1 MRYSILHQSK
11 NRIHINLVKNRL
23 TDKHADALY
32 YALIDAPAV
41 RSVSVKARIAQVVLQ
56 ISGDAEPLLAY
67 MDQLNYTSEAAIK
80 NVPAQSVRAINAEYS
95 ERLITMI
102 IVRTVKRL
110 FLPMP
115 IRRFFN
121 YKNAMPYILQG
132 LKTLIVERKVDVSV
146 LDATAVA
153 AALLTGDYGTAG
165 STTFLLKVGELLE
178 EWTYK
183 KSVGDLAES
192 LSLNVTKVWR
202 VEDGKP
208 TQVSIDRVEAGD
220 IIRVSMG
227 SMIPLDGVVV
237 SGVAMVNQA
246 ALTGESVAVAKKET
260 LSVYAGT
267 VVEEGEIDIR
277 IDSVTGQT
285 RYDKIMQMIA
295 SSENMASSTQT
306 KASEL
311 ADKLVPFSFIGA
323 GLTYA
328 FTRNISRTTA
338 VLMVDYSCA
347 LKLSM
352 PISVLSAMREAG
364 KNKITVKGGK
374 FLELLSEADTIVFDK
389 TGTLTKATPTLK
401 EVIAMDGEDE
411 TEMLRI
417 AACLEEHFPHSMANA
432 VVRAA
437 HQRGIHHDEM
447 HSDVQYIVA
456 HGIVST
462 IDDKRVIIGSYHFV
476 FEDEKIEAS
485 DEALKRIAEIPDRY
499 SRLYLAIDDKLSAV
513 IVIEDPIKENAPDIV
528 RQLKNLGIKHI
539 VMMTGD
545 SEKTAA
551 AVAKAAGIDEYYSEV
566 LPEDKARFVEA
577 EKAKGRKVVMVGD
590 GINDSPALSAAD
602 VGIAMKEGADIATEI
617 ADITLSGNDL
627 NQLVTLKKISDAL
640 MREMKVHGRLILTIN
655 SALMIAG
662 AFGIF
667 SPALAALLHNTSTV
681 AICLDSM
688 RDLLPQA

>member
-1 MRYSILHQSK
+1 MKYIILHQSK
-11 NRIHINLVKNRL
+11 NRIHINLIRNRL
-23 TDKHADALY
+23 SDQQADALY

-41 RSVSVKARIAQVVLQ
+41 RSVSVKAHIAQVVLQ
-56 ISGDAEPLLAY
+56 ISGDAKPLLAY
-67 MDQLNYTSEAAIK
+67 MDHLNYTSEEAMGNI
-80 NVPAQSVRAINAEYS
+80 PAQSVRALNAEYS
-95 ERLITMI
+95 EKLIMLI
-102 IVRTVKRL
+102 IMRAVKRL
-110 FLPMP
+110 LLPMP

-121 YKNAMPYILQG
+121 YKNALPYILQG
-132 LKTLIVERKVDVSV
+132 LKTLIIERKVDVSV

-192 LSLNVTKVWR
+192 LSLNITKVWR

-208 TQVSIDRVEAGD
+208 ELVSIDRIEAGN

-227 SMIPLDGVVV
+227 SMIPLDGVVMD
-237 SGVAMVNQA
+237 GEAMVNQA
-246 ALTGESVAVAKKET
+246 ALTGESVAVAKKES

-267 VVEEGEIDIR
+267 VVEEGEIDIK
-277 IDSVTGQT
+277 IDSVTGET

-311 ADKLVPFSFIGA
+311 ADQLVPFSFIGA

-328 FTRNISRTTA
+328 FTRDISRTTA
-338 VLMVDYSCA
+338 VLMLDYSCA

-401 EVIAMDGEDE
+401 EVIAMNGEDE

-447 HSDVQYIVA
+447 HSDVEYIVA

-462 IDDKRVIIGSYHFV
+462 IDEKRVIIGSYHFV
-476 FEDEKIEAS
+476 FEDEKIKAS
-485 DEALKRIAEIPDRY
+485 NEALKRIADIPNRY
-499 SRLYLAIDDKLSAV
+499 SRLYLAIDGKLSAV
-513 IVIEDPIKENAPDIV
+513 IVIEDPIKENVPDIV
-528 RQLKNLGIKHI
+528 RELKNLGIKNI

-545 SEKTAA
+545 SEKTASA
-551 AVAKAAGIDEYYSEV
+551 IAKEAGIDEYFSEV
-566 LPEDKARFVEA
+566 LPEDKARFVEK

-602 VGIAMKEGADIATEI
+602 VGIAMKEGADIAAEI

-627 NQLVTLKKISDAL
+627 SQLVLLKRLSDAL

-662 AFGIF
+662 AFGVL

-681 AICLDSM
+681 AICLDGM

>member
-1 MRYSILHQSK
+1 MRYSIQHRSK
-11 NRIHINLVKNRL
+11 NRLHINLVKSRL
-23 TDKHADALY
+23 NDADADALY

-41 RSVSVKARIAQVVLQ
+41 RAVSVKARTARVVLQ
-56 ISGDAEPLLAY
+56 TSGDVEALLTY
-67 MDQLNYTSEAAIK
+67 MDHLDYTTDAAK
-80 NVPAQSVRAINAEYS
+80 ENVPAQSARALNAEYS
-95 ERLITMI
+95 EKLIMMI
-102 IVRTVKRL
+102 LTRSIKRL
-110 FLPMP
+110 LLPMP
-115 IRRFFN
+115 IRRFFH
-121 YKNAMPYILQG
+121 YKNALPYILQG
-132 LKTLIVERKVDVSV
+132 LKTLIIERRVDVTV

-153 AALLTGDYGTAG
+153 AALLTGDFGTAG
-165 STTFLLKVGELLE
+165 STTFLLKIGELLE

-183 KSVGDLAES
+183 KSVGDLAQS

-202 VEDGKP
+202 VEGEKP
-208 TQVSIDRVEAGD
+208 ELVAIDRIKAGD
-220 IIRVSMG
+220 VIRVGMG
-227 SMIPLDGVVV
+227 NMIPLDGVVR

-246 ALTGESVAVAKKET
+246 ALTGESVAVAKKEG

-267 VVEEGEIDIR
+267 VVEEGELDIT
-277 IDSVTGQT
+277 IDSVSGDT

-295 SSENMASSTQT
+295 SSENMAADSQN

-323 GLTYA
+323 ALTYA
-328 FTRNISRTTA
+328 LTRNISRTTA

-374 FLELLSEADTIVFDK
+374 FLELFSEADTIVFDK

-401 EVIAMDGEDE
+401 EVIVMDGNDE

-437 HQRGIHHDEM
+437 RQRGISHDEM
-447 HSDVQYIVA
+447 HSDVEYIVA

-462 IDDKRVIIGSYHFV
+462 IDEKRVIIGSYHFA
-476 FEDEKIEAS
+476 FEDEKVKAS
-485 DEALKRIAEIPDRY
+485 DEALRRIADIPDRY
-499 SRLYLAIDDKLSAV
+499 SRLYLAIDGRLAAV
-513 IVIEDPIKENAPDIV
+513 IVIEDPIKEDAADIV
-528 RQLKNLGIKHI
+528 GELKKLGINHI

-602 VGIAMKEGADIATEI
+602 VGIAMKEGADIAAEI
-617 ADITLSGNDL
+617 ADITLSGHEL
-627 NQLVTLKKISDAL
+627 AQLVTLKKLSDAL
-640 MREMKVHGRLILTIN
+640 MREMKVHGRVILTVN

-662 AFGIF
+662 AFGVLA
-667 SPALAALLHNTSTV
+667 PAPAALLHNTSTV
-681 AICLDSM
+681 AICLRSM
-688 RDLLPQA
+688 GDLLEA

>member
-1 MRYSILHQSK
+1 MKYSIIHRSK
-11 NRIHINLVKNRL
+11 NRIHINLIRNRL
-23 TDKHADALY
+23 SDQYADALY

-41 RSVSVKARIAQVVLQ
+41 LSVSVKAHIAQVVLQ
-56 ISGDAEPLLAY
+56 ISGDAKPLLAY
-67 MDQLNYTSEAAIK
+67 MDHLNYTSEEAMGNI
-80 NVPAQSVRAINAEYS
+80 PAQSVRAINAEYS
-95 ERLITMI
+95 EKLIMLI
-102 IVRTVKRL
+102 IMRAVKRL
-110 FLPMP
+110 LLPMP

-121 YKNAMPYILQG
+121 YKNALPYILQG
-132 LKTLIVERKVDVSV
+132 LKTLIIERKVDVSV

-192 LSLNVTKVWR
+192 LSLNITKVWR

-208 TQVSIDRVEAGD
+208 ELVSIDRIEAGN
-220 IIRVSMG
+220 IIRVTMG
-227 SMIPLDGVVV
+227 RMIPLDGVVV
-237 SGVAMVNQA
+237 DGEAMVNQA
-246 ALTGESVAVAKKET
+246 ALTGESVAVAKKES
-260 LSVYAGT
+260 LPVYAGT
-267 VVEEGEIDIR
+267 VVEEGEIDIK
-277 IDSVTGQT
+277 IDSVTGET

-311 ADKLVPFSFIGA
+311 ADQLVPFSFIGA

-328 FTRNISRTTA
+328 FTRDISRTTA

-374 FLELLSEADTIVFDK
+374 FLEILSEADTIVFDK

-401 EVIAMDGEDE
+401 EVIAMNGEDE

-417 AACLEEHFPHSMANA
+417 AACLEDHFPHSMANA

-447 HSDVQYIVA
+447 HSDVEYIVA

-462 IDDKRVIIGSYHFV
+462 IDEKRVIIGSYHFV
-476 FEDEKIEAS
+476 FEDEKIKAS
-485 DEALKRIAEIPDRY
+485 NEALKRIADIPNRY
-499 SRLYLAIDDKLSAV
+499 SRLYLAIDGKLSAV
-513 IVIEDPIKENAPDIV
+513 IVIEDPIKENVPDIV
-528 RQLKNLGIKHI
+528 RELKNLGIKNI

-545 SEKTAA
+545 SEKTASA
-551 AVAKAAGIDEYYSEV
+551 IAKEARIDEYFSEV
-566 LPEDKARFVEA
+566 LPEDKAQFVEK

-590 GINDSPALSAAD
+590 GINDSPALSVAD
-602 VGIAMKEGADIATEI
+602 VGIAMKEGADIAAEI

-627 NQLVTLKKISDAL
+627 SQLVLLKRLSDAL
-640 MREMKVHGRLILTIN
+640 MREMKVHGRLILIIN

-662 AFGIF
+662 AFGVL

-681 AICLDSM
+681 VICLDGM